1 MFNLDPGK
9 LLVIAVVAI
18 ILLGPDRLPQ
28 VARQIGAAWRSFNEF
43 RHRME
48 SEVRSSMPDLPPT
61 SEIARLAR
69 SPSALLN
76 HLSNMSEDDTQEP
89 SAADAGGEVGAV
101 TGDGT
106 AVDAAGAYAAG
117 AYGAGADEV
126 GVDVTRADTAGADAA
141 GVDGAG
147 AAEVGVAG
155 ASADTAGAD
164 AAGADG
170 AGAVTA
176 GADAAGADGAG
187 AVTGN
192 GARSPG
198 GVNGSAGSASDV
210 TVSSAPV
217 TPPATPSWPQ
227 APASPAPETTVPVD
241 PSLN

>member
-76 HLSNMSEDDTQEP
+76 HLSNMSEDDTKEP

-126 GVDVTRADTAGADAA
+126 GVDVTR
-141 GVDGAG
+141 
-147 AAEVGVAG
+147 
-155 ASADTAGAD
+155 ADTAGAD